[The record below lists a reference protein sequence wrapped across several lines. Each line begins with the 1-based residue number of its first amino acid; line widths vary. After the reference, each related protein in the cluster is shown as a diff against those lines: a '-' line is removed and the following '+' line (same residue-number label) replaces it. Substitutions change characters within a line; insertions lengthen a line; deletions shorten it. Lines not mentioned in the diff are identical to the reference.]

1 VSGGSCATGE
11 KAEEEAKQ
19 QEDEEE
25 EEEVKRGKLASI
37 QA

>member
-1 VSGGSCATGE
+1 MSGGSCATGE

>member
-25 EEEVKRGKLASI
+25 EEEVKRGKPASI